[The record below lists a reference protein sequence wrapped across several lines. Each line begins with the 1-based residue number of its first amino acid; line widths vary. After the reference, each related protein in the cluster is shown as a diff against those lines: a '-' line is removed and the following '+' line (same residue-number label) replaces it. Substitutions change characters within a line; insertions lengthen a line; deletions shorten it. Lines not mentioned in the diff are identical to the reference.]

1 MASKKIDLS
10 VIIISYNTKQITRD
24 CLESVYKSLND
35 PGSPTFE
42 VIVVDNVSKDGSV
55 EMFLGYEKKYDNF
68 TLLANNENVGFA
80 RANNQANKIAKG
92 THILL
97 LNSDTVILKD
107 AISSMFNYYTKHPEI
122 HFLGP
127 KLFNVDMT
135 PQASAA
141 AFYSPAVVFAA
152 LFLRGDYWG
161 LTRNSPDSTM
171 QVDWVSGACIL
182 CKKEYYDAIGGFDEG
197 IFMYM
202 DEVDMLFRAKKKGLI
217 TFFYHKAHVIH
228 LGSASSKSSVKRT
241 APILQVYKGFR
252 YFYEKHYSPFDLI
265 LLKIMLQLKAGI
277 ALIIGYLTNNSYLKS
292 TYEEALKLARY

>member
-1 MASKKIDLS
+1 MD
-10 VIIISYNTKQITRD
+10 
-24 CLESVYKSLND
+24 SVYASLKD
-35 PGSPTFE
+35 VSQPSFE
-42 VIVVDNVSKDGSV
+42 IIVIDNVSKDGSV
-55 EMFLGYEKKYDNF
+55 EMLLDYKKKHNNF
-68 TLLANNENVGFA
+68 TLLANNENAGFA

-92 THILL
+92 AHILL

-107 AISSMFNYYTKHPEI
+107 AIADMFHFYKTHLEI

-141 AFYSPAVVFAA
+141 PFYSPAVVFAA

-161 LTRNSPDSTM
+161 LTRNSPDTTR

-202 DEVDMLFRAKKKGLI
+202 DEVDMLFRAKKQGFQ
-217 TFFYHKAHVIH
+217 TYFYHEAHVIH
-228 LGSASSKSSVKRT
+228 LGSASSKSAVKRT